1 MTVTF
6 GQTHGESPYVP
17 AEEGPSE
24 EWINA
29 FEAQANE
36 ALYERVRRYARVR
49 SRLVS
54 YGGRLVD
61 DLYIDELVQDAID
74 DTLDGVIAWDPA
86 RCDLARHLMMAI
98 HSRTR
103 HDYVHALNFRKE
115 RIDLGKRSTLAEVET
130 TLAQR
135 TRGDPDASERVL
147 DELRELAVK
156 DPDVI
161 EMLRLFGEQVI
172 KKEEI
177 VRETGWNTKRY
188 QATRKRMLRLV
199 AQLPNDVREAAL
211 ARA

>member
-6 GQTHGESPYVP
+6 GQTEGNGGSPFV
-17 AEEGPSE
+17 PSE
-24 EWINA
+24 EWIEA
-29 FEAQANE
+29 FETQADD

-49 SRLVS
+49 SRLVA
-54 YGGRLVD
+54 YGGRVVD

-74 DTLDGVIAWDPA
+74 DTFAGVLAWDPA
-86 RCDLARHLMMAI
+86 RVTLERHLQAAI

-115 RIDLGKRSTLAEVET
+115 RIDLGKRSTLADVET
-130 TLAQR
+130 ALQQS
-135 TRGDPDASERVL
+135 RGPPEGSTDRVL
-147 DELRELAVK
+147 ANLRELAAK

-177 VRETGWNTKRY
+177 VSETGWNTKRY

>member
-6 GQTHGESPYVP
+6 GQTEGSGGSPFV
-17 AEEGPSE
+17 PSE
-24 EWINA
+24 EWIEA
-29 FEAQANE
+29 FEAQAND

-49 SRLVS
+49 SRLVA
-54 YGGRLVD
+54 YGGRVVD

-74 DTLDGVIAWDPA
+74 DTFAGVLAWDPA
-86 RCDLARHLMMAI
+86 RVTLDRHLMGAI

-130 TLAQR
+130 ALER
-135 TRGDPDASERVL
+135 TRGDPEAGATERAL
-147 DELRELAVK
+147 AELRGLAVK

-172 KKEEI
+172 KKDEI